1 MWYINILFIPIKNI
15 LTEHLH
21 ITNITI
27 KMVLSISQR
36 KDRVSALL
44 EKHGYS
50 HPSSRPISLVPHK
63 EKPTYIEEERI
74 KFERNQIIKKHI
86 VLKNKQN
93 KAYTNFYLNSV
104 SDLLFNTPKEYSR
117 KRNELSIKTSK
128 DFFLPQMEDKC
139 TKSNFNT
146 LNSSQ
151 EPAKILYY
159 PTDVIKPAK
168 KGSKCDRLV
177 DIMHTSNKVSNV
189 YCKNFKKLLLR
200 RIDNVKKIN
209 VINLTRSNTCNINN
223 EQANANGQSRRSFSQ
238 MIGKKQDVVNKFGN
252 SIKQTKPKKKLKLK
266 TTMSVTV
273 NNNNNDIK
281 QVRRM
286 MTTVNERYMQ

>member
-1 MWYINILFIPIKNI
+1 
-15 LTEHLH
+15 
-21 ITNITI
+21 
-27 KMVLSISQR
+27 MVLSISQR

-50 HPSSRPISLVPHK
+50 HPSSRPISLIPHK

-93 KAYTNFYLNSV
+93 KAYTNCYLNSV
-104 SDLLFNTPKEYSR
+104 SDLLFTTPKEYSR

-128 DFFLPQMEDKC
+128 DFFLPQMEDKHI
-139 TKSNFNT
+139 KSNFNT
-146 LNSSQ
+146 LSSSE
-151 EPAKILYY
+151 EPTKILYY
-159 PTDVIKPAK
+159 PTDVMKPTK
-168 KGSKCDRLV
+168 KGNKCDRLV

-223 EQANANGQSRRSFSQ
+223 NNKTNESGHNRRKFSQ
-238 MIGKKQDVVNKFGN
+238 TIGKKPNIVSKHSSGVKQ
-252 SIKQTKPKKKLKLK
+252 IKLKKKMKLK
-266 TTMSVTV
+266 TNVSDTAH
-273 NNNNNDIK
+273 NNGNDVK
-281 QVRRM
+281 QVRRI
-286 MTTVNERYMQ
+286 MTTANEKYMQ

>member
-1 MWYINILFIPIKNI
+1 
-15 LTEHLH
+15 
-21 ITNITI
+21 
-27 KMVLSISQR
+27 MVLSISQR

-50 HPSSRPISLVPHK
+50 HPTSRPISLVPHK
-63 EKPTYIEEERI
+63 ETPTYIEEERI

-93 KAYTNFYLNSV
+93 KAYTNYYLNSV

-128 DFFLPQMEDKC
+128 DFFLPQMEDKY
-139 TKSNFNT
+139 TRSNFNT
-146 LNSSQ
+146 LSSSE
-151 EPAKILYY
+151 EPTKILYY
-159 PTDVIKPAK
+159 PTDIIKPAK
-168 KGSKCDRLV
+168 KGNKCDRLV

-209 VINLTRSNTCNINN
+209 VINLTRSNTCTVSNDKV
-223 EQANANGQSRRSFSQ
+223 NGSGQNRRSFSQ
-238 MIGKKQDVVNKFGN
+238 TVGKKPDMISKPGN
-252 SIKQTKPKKKLKLK
+252 GIKQIKLKKKLKLK
-266 TTMSVTV
+266 TNVSDTIT
-273 NNNNNDIK
+273 NNNTEVK
-281 QVRRM
+281 PVRRI
-286 MTTVNERYMQ
+286 MTAANERYMQ